1 MFKYLVLI
9 LYIFSYLNASS
20 SIIDKFEFR
29 EDISKQ
35 NIASQLHPKS
45 HINIFLPSLPY
56 SYIAKA
62 TNSGLIRPYDNEQG
76 WVYDL
81 AKNHERVDDYTYI
94 FELRENL
101 KFQNGEDFT
110 IDDAI
115 YNLNFFR
122 KNPYLYT
129 NIDKVDFE
137 VFKIDN
143 THLKIVLKQKYE
155 MFLNDLSN
163 IYFYTKEYIE
173 KYDPVGQETGTAN
186 KAAGAFGMGPYIMTH
201 GYAMGEK
208 QTQKIELEANPFYWN
223 KEYPKI
229 KNITVFTQLDNN
241 QAIEDITKFE
251 GKLDLMPLPFNK
263 KLDVI
268 ISDFSKVIITESTD
282 NFVIYFNLINGNEK
296 LLNEDVR
303 VALNEAINHENILK
317 FVYKNEGKISPFA
330 TSINYKVVEDIATSE
345 EIPKNKFSKDEIKSI
360 LNGLT
365 LEVFLQDRFLFLLKG
380 IEYQL
385 KEYGVKINYKVTT
398 SEKDI
403 YSELLTTNSNKN
415 SLKWDLLVWGDD
427 DWYYQNP
434 WTVFFIYENDSV
446 WSTIQKDELMQKYI
460 QEFFVTKVDTVK
472 YKEVVKNILFRAK
485 DKAYTLSVPS
495 VNKVFAVNKEVIFKP
510 YKGGIIPLW
519 EIEISNN
526 HWSLR
531 EDKEYLKE
539 LKKPI
544 KPKRMEYNETN

>member
-9 LYIFSYLNASS
+9 LYFFIYLNASS
-20 SIIDKFEFR
+20 DIIDKFEFR
-29 EDISKQ
+29 EDISIQ
-35 NIASQLHPKS
+35 NVAPKLHPKS

-186 KAAGAFGMGPYIMTH
+186 KAAGAFGMGPYIMTR

-229 KNITVFTQLDNN
+229 KKITVFTQLDNN

-330 TSINYKVVEDIATSE
+330 TSINYKVVEDIATNE

-385 KEYGVKINYKVTT
+385 KEYGVKINYRVTT

-403 YSELLTTNSNKN
+403 YSQLLTTNSNKN
-415 SLKWDLLVWGDD
+415 SFKWDLLVWGND
-427 DWYYQNP
+427 DWYYENP

-460 QEFFVTKVDTVK
+460 QELFVTKVDTTE

-485 DKAYTLSVPS
+485 EKAYSLAVPS

-510 YKGGIIPLW
+510 YQGGIIPFW

-526 HWSLR
+526 HWSIR
-531 EDKEYLKE
+531 KEKEYSKE

-544 KPKRMEYNETN
+544 KLERVSYD

>member
-1 MFKYLVLI
+1 MFKYLI
-9 LYIFSYLNASS
+9 LTLSIFSYLNSS
-20 SIIDKFEFR
+20 SNIIEKFEFR
-29 EDISKQ
+29 DDSSKQ
-35 NIASQLHPKS
+35 NIAPKLHPNS

-62 TNSGLIRPYDNEQG
+62 TNSGLIRSYDNEQG
-76 WVYDL
+76 FVYDL
-81 AKNHERVDDYTYI
+81 AKSHKRVDDFTYI

-101 KFQNGEDFT
+101 KFQNGENFT

-115 YNLNFFR
+115 YNLKFFEQ
-122 KNPYLYT
+122 NPYLYT
-129 NIDKVDFE
+129 NIDKVGFE

-155 MFLNDLSN
+155 MFLNDLAN
-163 IYFYTKEYIE
+163 IYFYTKDYIK
-173 KYDPVGQETGTAN
+173 KYNPIGEETGTAN
-186 KAAGAFGMGPYIMTH
+186 QVAGAFGMGPYIITS
-201 GYAMGEK
+201 GYALGSK
-208 QTQKIELEANPFYWN
+208 QTQKIELKANPFYWN

-229 KNITVFTQLDNN
+229 KQITVYTQLDIN

-268 ISDFSKVIITESTD
+268 TSEYSKVIISKSTD
-282 NFVIYFNLINGNEK
+282 NFIIFFNLINGNEK
-296 LLNEDVR
+296 LLKEDVR
-303 VALNEAINHENILK
+303 VALNEALNHENLLK
-317 FVYKNEGKISPFA
+317 FVYKNEGKASPFA
-330 TSINYKVVEDIATSE
+330 TSINYKVVENIVNSE
-345 EIPKNKFSKDEIKSI
+345 EIPKKRFSKDEIKSI

-385 KEYGVKINYKVTT
+385 KEYGVKINYRVTT

-403 YSELLTTNSNKN
+403 YSQLLTTNSNKN

-427 DWYYQNP
+427 DWYYENP
-434 WTVFFIYENDSV
+434 WTVFFIYENDSA
-446 WSTIQKDELMQKYI
+446 WSTIPKDELMQQYI
-460 QEFFVTKVDTVK
+460 HKFFITKTNSNE

-485 DKAYTLSVPS
+485 EKAYSLAVPS

-510 YKGGIIPLW
+510 YQGGIIPFW

-526 HWSLR
+526 HWSIR
-531 EDKEYLKE
+531 KEKEYSKE

-544 KPKRMEYNETN
+544 KLERVSYD

>member
-20 SIIDKFEFR
+20 NIIDKFEFR

>member
-1 MFKYLVLI
+1 MFKFLIFI
-9 LYIFSYLNASS
+9 LYFFSFLNASTNL
-20 SIIDKFEFR
+20 IDKFEFR
-29 EDISKQ
+29 EDTSIQ
-35 NIASQLHPKS
+35 NIAPKLHPNS

-62 TNSGLIRPYDNEQG
+62 TNSGLIRPYDNEEG
-76 WVYDL
+76 WIYDL
-81 AKNHERVDDYTYI
+81 AKSHKRVDDFTYI

-101 KFQNGEDFT
+101 KFQNGEKFT

-115 YNLNFFR
+115 YNLNFFK

-137 VFKIDN
+137 IFKIDN

-155 MFLNDLSN
+155 MFLNDLAN

-173 KYDPVGQETGTAN
+173 KYNPGGEETGIAN
-186 KAAGAFGMGPYIMTH
+186 KAAGAFGMGPYIITR
-201 GYAMGEK
+201 GYALGNK

-223 KEYPKI
+223 EEYPKI
-229 KNITVFTQLDNN
+229 KKITVYTQLDIN

-268 ISDFSKVIITESTD
+268 ISDYSKVIISKSTD
-282 NFVIYFNLINGNEK
+282 NFLIYFNLINGNEK
-296 LLNEDVR
+296 LLNQEVR
-303 VALNEAINHENILK
+303 QALNEALNHENLLK

-330 TSINYKVVEDIATSE
+330 TSVNYKIVEDIAKNE
-345 EIPKNKFSKDEIKSI
+345 KIPEKKFSKEELKSI
-360 LNGLT
+360 LNGLN
-365 LEVFLQDRFLFLLKG
+365 LEVFLQDRFLFLLRG

-385 KEYGVKINYKVTT
+385 KEYGVTIDYKITT

-434 WTVFFIYENDSV
+434 WTVFFIYENDSA
-446 WSTIQKDELMQKYI
+446 WSTIPKDELMQEYI
-460 QEFFVTKVDTVK
+460 QNFFSTKINSNQ
-472 YKEVVKNILFRAK
+472 YREVVKNILFRAK
-485 DKAYTLSVPS
+485 EKAYTLSVPS
-495 VNKVFAVNKEVIFKP
+495 INKVFAVNKEIIFKP
-510 YKGGIIPLW
+510 YQGGIIPLW
-519 EIEISNN
+519 EIELSNN
-526 HWSLR
+526 HWSIR
-531 EDKEYLKE
+531 KEKDYPKE
-539 LKKPI
+539 LRKPI
-544 KPKRMEYNETN
+544 KPERIKYDETN